1 MKTFRTII
9 LVATLLIGG
18 MAFTG
23 CEDSNVS
30 NSQQTTPTQKQ
41 IESQAEAKPM
51 DSSEKKQVLDS
62 IDALGS
68 QIETL
73 TNEQE
78 NITSELKTVSKEVSE
93 LKGSSHLLDLISW
106 IVAAVALL
114 VALITLIKHSSIQ
127 KRADR
132 HRNDLMKLEQ
142 RISLLEQK
150 AVPSPTRAKTTYSG
164 ISSNEYS
171 SLISR
176 ISFIEQQIDKMNQS
190 QTAVHQN
197 VVQNRPVS
205 DVLKDNTS
213 EQIGYFGLPTQ
224 MSLTEAY
231 FKKLSDIRESDSRF
245 TVSVRDTKAEFKPL
259 EGTQYLND
267 LKSNDAIKMALEIHG
282 CAPSEANQMK
292 VLMPGEAKKTDGRW
306 IITKKASIYLQS

>member
-9 LVATLLIGG
+9 LVSTLLIGG

-23 CEDSNVS
+23 CEDNNVS
-30 NSQQTTPTQKQ
+30 NSQQATPTPKQ
-41 IESQAEAKPM
+41 SESQAEASPM

-62 IDALGS
+62 INALGL
-68 QIETL
+68 QIEKL

-78 NITSELKTVSKEVSE
+78 NITSDLKTVSKEVSE
-93 LKGSSHLLDLISW
+93 LKGSSHLFDLISW

-114 VALITLIKHSSIQ
+114 VALITLIKLSSIQ
-127 KRADR
+127 KHADR
-132 HRNDLMKLEQ
+132 HRNDLMKLGQ
-142 RISLLEQK
+142 RISLLEQN
-150 AVPSPTRAKTTYSG
+150 PTRAKSTYSG

-176 ISFIEQQIDKMNQS
+176 ISFIERQIDKMNQS
-190 QTAVHQN
+190 QIAVPQN
-197 VVQNRPVS
+197 VVQNRPIS
-205 DVLKDNTS
+205 DVLKDSTS
-213 EQIGYFGLPTQ
+213 EQNGYFGLPTQ

-245 TVSVRDTKAEFKPL
+245 TVSVKDTKAEFRPL

-306 IITKKASIYLQS
+306 IIIKKASIYLQS

>member
-9 LVATLLIGG
+9 LASTLLIGG
-18 MAFTG
+18 ITFTG
-23 CEDSNVS
+23 CEDNNVS
-30 NSQQTTPTQKQ
+30 NSQQKQ
-41 IESQAEAKPM
+41 SESQAEANPM

-62 IDALGS
+62 INALGS

-78 NITSELKTVSKEVSE
+78 NITSDLKTVSKEVSE
-93 LKGSSHLLDLISW
+93 LKGSSHLFDLISW

-114 VALITLIKHSSIQ
+114 VALITLIKLSSIQ
-127 KRADR
+127 KSADR
-132 HRNDLMKLEQ
+132 HRNDLMKLGQ
-142 RISLLEQK
+142 RISLLEQN
-150 AVPSPTRAKTTYSG
+150 PTQAKSTYSG

-176 ISFIEQQIDKMNQS
+176 ISLIERQIDKMNQS
-190 QTAVHQN
+190 QIAVPQN
-197 VVQNRPVS
+197 VVQNRPIS
-205 DVLKDNTS
+205 DVLKDSTS
-213 EQIGYFGLPTQ
+213 EQNGYFGLPTQ

-245 TVSVRDTKAEFKPL
+245 TVSVKDTKAEFRPL

-306 IITKKASIYLQS
+306 IIIKKASIYLQS

>member
-9 LVATLLIGG
+9 LASTLLIGG

-23 CEDSNVS
+23 CEDNNVS
-30 NSQQTTPTQKQ
+30 NSQQATPTPKQ
-41 IESQAEAKPM
+41 SESQAEANPM

-62 IDALGS
+62 INALGS

-78 NITSELKTVSKEVSE
+78 NITSDLKTVSKEVSE
-93 LKGSSHLLDLISW
+93 LKGSSHLFDLISW

-114 VALITLIKHSSIQ
+114 VALITLIKLSSIQ

-132 HRNDLMKLEQ
+132 HHNDLMKLGQ
-142 RISLLEQK
+142 RISLLEQN
-150 AVPSPTRAKTTYSG
+150 PTRAKSTYSG

-176 ISFIEQQIDKMNQS
+176 ISLIERQIDKMNQS
-190 QTAVHQN
+190 QIAVPQN
-197 VVQNRPVS
+197 VVQNRPIS
-205 DVLKDNTS
+205 DVLKDSTS
-213 EQIGYFGLPTQ
+213 EQNGYFGLPTQ

-245 TVSVRDTKAEFKPL
+245 TVSVKDTKAEFRPL

-306 IITKKASIYLQS
+306 IIIKKASIYLQS

>member
-9 LVATLLIGG
+9 LVSTLLIGG

-23 CEDSNVS
+23 CEDNNVS
-30 NSQQTTPTQKQ
+30 NSQLATPTPKQ
-41 IESQAEAKPM
+41 SESQAEASPM
-51 DSSEKKQVLDS
+51 DSSEKNQVLDS
-62 IDALGS
+62 INALGL
-68 QIETL
+68 QIEKL

-78 NITSELKTVSKEVSE
+78 NITSNLKTVSKEVSE
-93 LKGSSHLLDLISW
+93 LKGSSHLFDLISW

-114 VALITLIKHSSIQ
+114 VALITLIKLSSIQ
-127 KRADR
+127 KRADP
-132 HRNDLMKLEQ
+132 HRNDLMKLGQ
-142 RISLLEQK
+142 RISLLEQN
-150 AVPSPTRAKTTYSG
+150 PTQAKSTYSG

-176 ISFIEQQIDKMNQS
+176 ISFIERQIDKMNQS
-190 QTAVHQN
+190 QIAVPQN
-197 VVQNRPVS
+197 VVQNRPIS
-205 DVLKDNTS
+205 DVLKDSTS
-213 EQIGYFGLPTQ
+213 EQNGYFGLPTQ

-245 TVSVRDTKAEFKPL
+245 TVSVKDTKAEFRPL

-292 VLMPGEAKKTDGRW
+292 VLMLGEAKKTDGRW
-306 IITKKASIYLQS
+306 IIIKKASIYLQS

>member
-9 LVATLLIGG
+9 LVSTLLIGG

-23 CEDSNVS
+23 CEDNNVS
-30 NSQQTTPTQKQ
+30 NSQQATHIPKQ
-41 IESQAEAKPM
+41 SESQAEANPM

-62 IDALGS
+62 INALGA

-78 NITSELKTVSKEVSE
+78 NITSDLKTVSKEVSE
-93 LKGSSHLLDLISW
+93 LKGSSHLFDLISW

-114 VALITLIKHSSIQ
+114 VALITLIKLSSIQ

-132 HRNDLMKLEQ
+132 HRNDLMKLGQ
-142 RISLLEQK
+142 RISLLEQN
-150 AVPSPTRAKTTYSG
+150 PTRAKSTYSG

-176 ISFIEQQIDKMNQS
+176 ISFIERQIDKMNQS
-190 QTAVHQN
+190 QIAVPQN
-197 VVQNRPVS
+197 VVQNRPIS
-205 DVLKDNTS
+205 DVLKDSTS
-213 EQIGYFGLPTQ
+213 EQNGYFGLPTQ

-231 FKKLSDIRESDSRF
+231 FKRLSDIRESDSRF
-245 TVSVRDTKAEFKPL
+245 TVSVKDTKAEFRPL
-259 EGTQYLND
+259 EGAQYLND

-306 IITKKASIYLQS
+306 IIIKKASIYLQS

>member
-1 MKTFRTII
+1 MKTFRMII

-23 CEDSNVS
+23 CDDSKAS
-30 NSQQTTPTQKQ
+30 NSQQTTPTHEQS
-41 IESQAEAKPM
+41 ESQAESKPI

-62 IDALGS
+62 INALGS

-73 TNEQE
+73 KNEQE
-78 NITSELKTVSKEVSE
+78 NITSELKTVSSEVSK
-93 LKGSSHLLDLISW
+93 LKGSSHLFDLISW

-114 VALITLIKHSSIQ
+114 VALISLIKLSFIQ
-127 KRADR
+127 KRADS
-132 HRNDLMKLEQ
+132 HRNDLIKLEQ

-150 AVPSPTRAKTTYSG
+150 TISSPTRARSTYSG

-176 ISFIEQQIDKMNQS
+176 ISFIERQIDKMNYG

-197 VVQNRPVS
+197 VVQNRSVS
-205 DVLKDNTS
+205 DVHKYSTS
-213 EQIGYFGLPTQ
+213 EQSGYFGLPTQ
-224 MSLTEAY
+224 KSLTEAY

-245 TVSVRDTKAEFKPL
+245 TVSVRDTKAEFRPL

-267 LKSNDAIKMALEIHG
+267 LKSNDAIKMALVIKG
-282 CAPSEANQMK
+282 CAPSEASQMK
-292 VLMPGEAKKTDGRW
+292 VLMPGEAQKTDGRW
-306 IITKKASIYLQS
+306 IITKKATIYLQS